1 MHTHDGTS
9 ADGGGEASPVDQRR
23 AQLLGATGVVLLL
36 AATAL
41 AVVVGAWKLIGIGWV
56 AFGSMAGA
64 AAWGARQG
72 TREPAMLVWGS
83 GLASG
88 AMVTSAA
95 LFLLPGAIGH
105 HPAYGGLGV
114 AAGIIGGFSAHAI
127 GHRVTHVDMA
137 VDTTVAQL
145 TAHAAAAGA
154 IIGIVYGNMP
164 ELGPLLGVA
173 IVSHKGPAGYAAANR
188 LSRNGRSWLP
198 ILVPAAGVGIVAV
211 LSSVIAL
218 PASQALRGVVFGFAT
233 GVFLH
238 VAMDFLPRCEL
249 GSEIH
254 DALAVDGDAHELL
267 DKLRLHAVGSTVI
280 GGLAVFL
287 AWTVVQ

>member
-1 MHTHDGTS
+1 MHTHGRSAEDGEEY
-9 ADGGGEASPVDQRR
+9 AAVDQRR
-23 AQLLGATGVVLLL
+23 ERLLGGVGGVLLL
-36 AATAL
+36 AASAL
-41 AVVVGAWKLIGIGWV
+41 AAVVSAWKLIGIGWV
-56 AFGSMAGA
+56 AFLSMAGA
-64 AAWGARQG
+64 AAWGAR
-72 TREPAMLVWGS
+72 TESREPAALVWGS

-95 LFLLPGAIGH
+95 LFLLPDAISH
-105 HPAYGGLGV
+105 HPAFGGLGV
-114 AAGIIGGFSAHAI
+114 AAGILGGFSAHAI
-127 GHRVTHVDMA
+127 GHRVTHVDVA

-173 IVSHKGPAGYAAANR
+173 IVSHKGPAGYAAADR
-188 LSRNGRSWLP
+188 LSRKGRSWLP
-198 ILVPAAGVGIVAV
+198 ILIPAAGVGVIAV
-211 LSSVIAL
+211 LSSAVAL
-218 PASQALRGVVFGFAT
+218 PASPAVRGLVFGFAT

-254 DALAVDGDAHELL
+254 EALAVDGDAHALL
-267 DKLRLHAVGSTVI
+267 DRLRLHAVGSTVV
-280 GGLAVFL
+280 GGLVVVL
-287 AWTVVQ
+287 AWSVVA

>member
-1 MHTHDGTS
+1 MDSHGDS
-9 ADGGGEASPVDQRR
+9 ASVRGVNNDRKDR
-23 AQLLGATGVVLLL
+23 LFGAAGVGLLL
-36 AATAL
+36 VASGV
-41 AVVVGAWKLIGIGWV
+41 AVYTDAWKLLGIGWV

-64 AAWGARQG
+64 AALAAWGGNHQ
-72 TREPAMLVWGS
+72 PAALVWGS

-88 AMVTSAA
+88 AMITSAA
-95 LFLLPGAIGH
+95 LFLLPAAIGH
-105 HPAYGGLGV
+105 HPAFGGLGI
-114 AAGIIGGFSAHAI
+114 AFGIVGGFSAHAI
-127 GHRVTHVDMA
+127 GHRVSHADMGI
-137 VDTTVAQL
+137 DTTVVQL

-173 IVSHKGPAGYAAANR
+173 IVSHKGPAGYAAADR

-198 ILVPAAGVGIVAV
+198 ILVPAAGVGVVAI
-211 LSSVIAL
+211 LTSVVAL
-218 PASQALRGVVFGFAT
+218 PASPALRGLVFGFAT

-254 DALAVDGDAHELL
+254 DALGVDDDAHALL
-267 DKLRLHAVGSTVI
+267 DRLRLHAVASTVL
-280 GGLAVFL
+280 GAVAVVL
-287 AWTVVQ
+287 AWSLVQ

>member
-1 MHTHDGTS
+1 MHSHGGS
-9 ADGGGEASPVDQRR
+9 AGGGGADNDRQDRR
-23 AQLLGATGVVLLL
+23 VGATGVGLLL
-36 AATAL
+36 VAS
-41 AVVVGAWKLIGIGWV
+41 AVAVTTGAWKLLGIGWV
-56 AFGSMAGA
+56 AFGAMAGA
-64 AAWGARQG
+64 AAWGARVKD
-72 TREPAMLVWGS
+72 RDPAALVWGS

-95 LFLLPGAIGH
+95 LFLLPDAIGH
-105 HPAYGGLGV
+105 HPAFGGIGI
-114 AAGIIGGFSAHAI
+114 AAGILGGFSAHAI
-127 GHRVTHVDMA
+127 GHRVSHVDFA
-137 VDTTVAQL
+137 VDTTVLQL

-173 IVSHKGPAGYAAANR
+173 IVSHKGPAGYAAADR

-198 ILVPAAGVGIVAV
+198 ILLPAAGVGVVAV

-218 PASQALRGVVFGFAT
+218 PASAPLRGLVFGFAT

-254 DALAVDGDAHELL
+254 EALSVDDDAHALL
-267 DKLRLHAVGSTVI
+267 DRLRLHAVAST
-280 GGLAVFL
+280 LAGAVAVVF
-287 AWTVVQ
+287 AWSLVQ

>member
-1 MHTHDGTS
+1 MHTHGSS
-9 ADGGGEASPVDQRR
+9 ADGGGRTVDQRR
-23 AQLLGATGVVLLL
+23 EWLTGLSGVVLLL
-36 AATAL
+36 AATVL
-41 AVVVGAWKLIGIGWV
+41 AVAVGAWKLIGIGWV
-56 AFGSMAGA
+56 AFLSMGA
-64 AAWGARQG
+64 AAAVGARTG
-72 TREPAMLVWGS
+72 SREPTALVWGS

-95 LFLLPGAIGH
+95 LFLLPDAIGH
-105 HPAYGGLGV
+105 HPAFGGLGV
-114 AAGIIGGFSAHAI
+114 AVGILGGFSAHAI
-127 GHRVTHVDMA
+127 GHRVTHVGLG

-173 IVSHKGPAGYAAANR
+173 IVSHKGPAGYAAADR
-188 LSRNGRSWLP
+188 LSRKGRSWLP
-198 ILVPAAGVGIVAV
+198 ILVPAAGVGVVAV
-211 LSSVIAL
+211 LSSVVAL
-218 PASQALRGVVFGFAT
+218 PASPALRGLVFGFAT

-249 GSEIH
+249 GSEVH
-254 DALAVDGDAHELL
+254 DALAVEGDAHALL
-267 DKLRLHAVGSTVI
+267 DRLRLHAVGSTVL
-280 GGLAVFL
+280 GGLVVVL